1 MCYFV
6 KDLGVGCSRIVG
18 HCLNDTTFSRGAA
31 GRGGEDQTKI
41 TMANPKPQSDSR
53 RTISRESMEQRE
65 SDRHRY
71 MDQKVHHSH
80 RSLGRSGSESGDG
93 GKKKC
98 LSPPPPPPRPPRG
111 NPKNEKR
118 GAHSTRGVGGRRKR
132 RFAKGTFNI
141 RLIEEPL
148 LRLLRDSD
156 VSREKMKFGISSS
169 SFFSDCLCLSS

>member
-1 MCYFV
+1 M
-6 KDLGVGCSRIVG
+6 G
-18 HCLNDTTFSRGAA
+18 HCLNNTTFSRGAA
-31 GRGGEDQTKI
+31 GRSDKNRYFPWPIPNLNRTAGEQYQG
-41 TMANPKPQSDSR
+41 NRWS
-53 RTISRESMEQRE
+53 RE

-98 LSPPPPPPRPPRG
+98 LSPESPPPPPPKG
-111 NPKNEKR
+111 NPKKNEKR
-118 GAHSTRGVGGRRKR
+118 GAYSTRGVGGRGER
-132 RFAKGTFNI
+132 RFAKGTSNI

-156 VSREKMKFGISSS
+156 VSREKMKLGISSS

>member
-1 MCYFV
+1 MIRQ
-6 KDLGVGCSRIVG
+6 KSRWRMGWRIP
-18 HCLNDTTFSRGAA
+18 NPNRTA
-31 GRGGEDQTKI
+31 G
-41 TMANPKPQSDSR
+41 
-53 RTISRESMEQRE
+53 EQYQGNRWSRE

-80 RSLGRSGSESGDG
+80 RSLGRSGSGSGDG
-93 GKKKC
+93 GEKEVPLSSSSSSSSTSEGQPKKTKKGEPTR
-98 LSPPPPPPRPPRG
+98 LD
-111 NPKNEKR
+111 
-118 GAHSTRGVGGRRKR
+118 RGVGGRGER
-132 RFAKGTFNI
+132 RFAKGTSNI

>member
-6 KDLGVGCSRIVG
+6 KDLGEGCSRIVG
-18 HCLNDTTFSRGAA
+18 HCLNNTFSRGAA
-31 GRGGEDQTKI
+31 GRGGGVQTKI
-41 TMANPKPQSDSR
+41 TMANGMANPKPQSDRR

-71 MDQKVHHSH
+71 MDQKVHHSL
-80 RSLGRSGSESGDG
+80 RSFGRSGSGSGDR

-98 LSPPPPPPRPPRG
+98 LSPPPPPRPPRG

-118 GAHSTRGVGGRRKR
+118 GAYSTRGVGGRGER
-132 RFAKGTFNI
+132 RFAKGTSNI

-156 VSREKMKFGISSS
+156 VSREKMK
-169 SFFSDCLCLSS
+169 L